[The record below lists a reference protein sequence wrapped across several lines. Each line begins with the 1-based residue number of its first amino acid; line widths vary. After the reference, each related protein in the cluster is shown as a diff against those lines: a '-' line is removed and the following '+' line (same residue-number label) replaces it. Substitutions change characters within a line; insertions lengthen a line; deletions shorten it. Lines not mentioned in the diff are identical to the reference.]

1 MGQQTKKTDKVSKSD
16 KISKSDKHAMFLKK
30 AEKIANEFVSV
41 FDDAT
46 IKGPDKPRYYIIS
59 IEHFGLSRM
68 NSLNKLCKKNKVTYF
83 CMYNTYD
90 KTFDFY
96 LHDTK

>member
-41 FDDAT
+41 FDDT
-46 IKGPDKPRYYIIS
+46 IIIGSYSSNAYIIS
-59 IEHFGLSRM
+59 LEHFGSAKSRK
-68 NSLNKLCKKNKVTYF
+68 LNKLCFNKSISYF
-83 CMYNTYD
+83 CLYD
-90 KTFDFY
+90 THTNMFNFY
-96 LHDTK
+96 LYD